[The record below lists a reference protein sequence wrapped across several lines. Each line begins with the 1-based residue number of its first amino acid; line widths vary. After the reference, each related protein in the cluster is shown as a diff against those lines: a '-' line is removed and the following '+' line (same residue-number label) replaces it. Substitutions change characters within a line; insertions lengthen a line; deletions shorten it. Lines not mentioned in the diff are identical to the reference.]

1 MTRIARLGSI
11 GRTRRTTVTL
21 VGTAAAVILG
31 VSGALAAGAPDDG
44 GTDTSGGTTVG
55 VTSGS
60 DGEPTPAPAEGPGS
74 TPDPNPSPSPGAS
87 DGAGDAGGPIGGVS
101 GGGGPTEYPD
111 PSGQP
116 SPTPSDDLAGL
127 TERIGELEAK
137 VDQLPTKQELADAL
151 RAFADQLDNGGQS
164 GN

>member
-1 MTRIARLGSI
+1 M
-11 GRTRRTTVTL
+11 TVTL

-31 VSGALAAGAPDDG
+31 VSGAIAVGAPDDG

-60 DGEPTPAPAEGPGS
+60 DGEPTPVPTE
-74 TPDPNPSPSPGAS
+74 TPVPSPGGT
-87 DGAGDAGGPIGGVS
+87 D
-101 GGGGPTEYPD
+101 GGGTVGGSGSTGGGEPTEYPD
-111 PSGQP
+111 PSDYP
-116 SPTPSDDLAGL
+116 SPSGSGAPSPAPPADLAEL

-151 RAFADQLDNGGQS
+151 RAFADQLDNGGQ
-164 GN
+164 GEG